1 MANRAARGMTPMS
14 AICRRAE
21 PAGYTLVELLMVM
34 ALLGLVA
41 GLVVPRLGNWYAS
54 VQAAYQRDEV
64 LRQLAS
70 LGYLAYRAN
79 REWVLNE
86 WPLPNEKEAANPA
99 AEAPPLVL
107 PAGWRLRAERPLHYY
122 RSGVCGGG
130 VVTLET
136 PDETWRLKLVPPF
149 CRPEPA

>member
-1 MANRAARGMTPMS
+1 
-14 AICRRAE
+14 
-21 PAGYTLVELLMVM
+21 MVM
-34 ALLGLVA
+34 ALLGLLA
-41 GLVVPRLGNWYAS
+41 GLVVPRLGAWYAS

-86 WPLPNEKEAANPA
+86 WPLPSEKEAANPA
-99 AEAPPLVL
+99 AEVPPLVL
-107 PAGWRLRAERPLHYY
+107 PAGWRLRAEPPLRYY
-122 RSGVCGGG
+122 RNGVCGGG

-136 PDETWRLKLVPPF
+136 PDETWRIKLAPPF
-149 CRPEPA
+149 CRPEPV